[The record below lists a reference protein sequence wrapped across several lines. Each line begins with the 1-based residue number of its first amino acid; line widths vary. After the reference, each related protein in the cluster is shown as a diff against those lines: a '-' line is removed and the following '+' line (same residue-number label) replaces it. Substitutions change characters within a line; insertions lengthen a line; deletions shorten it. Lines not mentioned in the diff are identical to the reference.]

1 MKWENESVRLIQPG
15 FFQKSFKT
23 ESRVVLELH
32 THDSLTNSVGNFRT
46 RLSAYSVAYIIRKNF
61 SGC

>member
-15 FFQKSFKT
+15 FFQEWFKN
-23 ESRVVLELH
+23 ESRVVQLH
-32 THDSLTNSVGNFRT
+32 THDSLTNSVGNFKA
-46 RLSAYSVAYIIRKNF
+46 RLSAYSVAYIIRNNF